1 MVAAAGRKSSAA
13 ASSCATHEPRIMTA
27 TSRDAYGYN
36 RSKSAMGGAK

>member
-13 ASSCATHEPRIMTA
+13 ASSCATHEPQMTA